1 MLVIVGILMCA
12 SLKDIEW
19 DNLELAVPAF
29 FTIVGMPFFY
39 SITDGIAFGFISY
52 IVVMIAKG
60 KAKKVHPL
68 MYVIVALFILM
79 YVITALQSMGV
90 L

>member
-1 MLVIVGILMCA
+1 MAA
-12 SLKDIEW
+12 SLKDIKW
-19 DNLELAVPAF
+19 DNLEYAVPGF
-29 FTIVGMPFFY
+29 FTVVGMPFFY

-68 MYVIVALFILM
+68 MYIIVALFILM
-79 YVITALQSMGV
+79 YVITALQTLKV

>member
-1 MLVIVGILMCA
+1 
-12 SLKDIEW
+12 
-19 DNLELAVPAF
+19 PAF
-29 FTIVGMPFFY
+29 FTVVGMPFFY

-52 IVVMIAKG
+52 IVVMLAKG

-79 YVITALQSMGV
+79 YVITALQT
-90 L
+90 LKIL